1 MVSEILWITHAMRF
15 SASWAGLRFVGQKSL
30 ILLTRTNLDQQFG
43 NRNSDLL
50 MVFAGILGGLVAAA
64 TAYLAPDA
72 NAPVMKFGGSKQV
85 PIDITTRTLTHLF
98 DKVSDLHCHAIM
110 GRKTLSAQRNSAAN

>member
-1 MVSEILWITHAMRF
+1 
-15 SASWAGLRFVGQKSL
+15 
-30 ILLTRTNLDQQFG
+30 
-43 NRNSDLL
+43 

-85 PIDITTRTLTHLF
+85 PTDITTYTLTHLF
-98 DKVSDLHCHAIM
+98 DRGFLTCIVLP
-110 GRKTLSAQRNSAAN
+110 